1 MLPNHSDKVGAE
13 FIAGGKDWVLRRRWL
28 KELTR
33 RSRKV
38 SDTRLLCGSGIEVV
52 ERKLKM
58 IRNKFHRIEKLFKD
72 NISMDSGGQGRIKKD
87 KKIRGRLGTK
97 KDTSTV
103 PRQRCQKACWVF

>member
-38 SDTRLLCGSGIEVV
+38 SDTRLLRGSGIEVV

-58 IRNKFHRIEKLFKD
+58 IRNKFRRIEKLLKD
-72 NISMDSGGQGRIKKD
+72 SFPMDSAGEGRRKEKE
-87 KKIRGRLGTK
+87 KIRE
-97 KDTSTV
+97 
-103 PRQRCQKACWVF
+103 